1 MTLSI
6 EGRRCAVDELT
17 RFNVIS
23 SRIRLARNIEG
34 IAFTGNRKGIDHLKR
49 MRLPDGIERLLR
61 GTFDYDY
68 FRLCD
73 LDDVR
78 IKALVERH
86 IISPTLVHNREEAAG
101 IVERTEG
108 LAFLINEEDHIR
120 EQCVER
126 GFNLRGAYDR
136 LSRYDDI
143 IVNTLPVAYDSQLGF
158 LTACPTNL
166 GTGMRAS
173 TMLFLPALRHA
184 NAIEDTV
191 KVFRERYGLTI
202 RGIYGE
208 GSSAL
213 GDVYQLSNTRSLGM
227 TELDIIEVIEKATL
241 AMCTAEKVARDK
253 LVLERGQEIKDRI
266 ERSFNTLRTAYSLT
280 SDALMALIS
289 DVKLGV
295 ILGIVPLD
303 DTAPLDRLTVLFSAS
318 SLTLKIGECA
328 PSVRDITRA
337 KLVREILS
345 EVI

>member
-1 MTLSI
+1 MT
-6 EGRRCAVDELT
+6 DLT

-23 SRIRLARNIEG
+23 SRIRLARNVDG
-34 IAFTGNRKGIDHLKR
+34 IAFTGNKKGVDHDKR
-49 MRLPDGIERLLR
+49 MRLADGIERILR

-68 FRLCD
+68 FHLKD
-73 LDDVR
+73 LSDTQ

-86 IISPTLVHNREEAAG
+86 IISPALVHNREEGAG
-101 IVERTEG
+101 IVERSEG
-108 LAFLINEEDHIR
+108 LAFLINEEDHLR
-120 EQCVER
+120 EQCVEK
-126 GFNLRGAYDR
+126 GFNLGGAYER
-136 LSRYDDI
+136 LSVFDDK
-143 IVNTLPVAYDSQLGF
+143 IVNTLPIAYDNQLGF

-173 TMLFLPALRHA
+173 TMLFLPALRLA

-191 KVFRERYGLTI
+191 KTFRERYGLTI

-213 GDVYQLSNTRSLGM
+213 GDVYQLSNTRTLGVS
-227 TELDIIEVIEKATL
+227 EWQIIDVIEKATL
-241 AMCTAEKVARDK
+241 VMCTAEKAAREK
-253 LVLERGQEIKDRI
+253 LVTTRGDETKDRI

-280 SDALMALIS
+280 SDQLMSLIS

-295 ILGIVPLD
+295 ILGLVPLD

-328 PSVRDITRA
+328 PTIRDITRA

>member
-1 MTLSI
+1 M
-6 EGRRCAVDELT
+6 DDLT
-17 RFNVIS
+17 KFNVIS
-23 SRIRLARNIEG
+23 SRIRLARNLKG
-34 IAFTGNRKGIDHLKR
+34 LAFTGNKKGVDHNKR
-49 MRLPDGIERLLR
+49 LLLPDGIESILR

-68 FRLCD
+68 FKLKD
-73 LDDVR
+73 LTDIQ

-86 IISPTLVHNREEAAG
+86 IISPTLVHNREEGAG
-101 IVERTEG
+101 IVERSEG
-108 LAFLINEEDHIR
+108 LSFLINEEDHIR
-120 EQCVER
+120 EQCVEK

-136 LSRYDDI
+136 LSVYDDML
-143 IVNTLPVAYDSQLGF
+143 VRTLPIAYDSELGF

-173 TMLFLPALRHA
+173 TMLFLPALRYA
-184 NAIEDTV
+184 GAIEDTV

-208 GSSAL
+208 GSSAE
-213 GDVYQLSNTRSLGM
+213 GDVYQLSNTRTLGM
-227 TELDIIEVIEKATL
+227 DEYEIIEIIEKATI

-253 LVLERGQEIKDRI
+253 LMSEKGEEIKDKI
-266 ERSFNTLRTAYSLT
+266 QRSFNVLRTAYSLT
-280 SDALMALIS
+280 SEALMSLIS

-295 ILGIVPLD
+295 ILGLVPLD
-303 DTAPLDRLTVLFSAS
+303 DIAPLDRLAVLFSAS

-345 EVI
+345 EVL

>member
-1 MTLSI
+1 M
-6 EGRRCAVDELT
+6 DDLT

-23 SRIRLARNIEG
+23 SRIRLARNIDG
-34 IAFTGNRKGIDHLKR
+34 IAFTGNVKGIDHHKR
-49 MRLPDGIERLLR
+49 LLLADGIERILR

-68 FRLCD
+68 FRLLD
-73 LDDVR
+73 LDDTR

-86 IISPTLVHNREEAAG
+86 IISPALVHNRSEGAG

-108 LAFLINEEDHIR
+108 LSFLINEEDHLR
-120 EQCVER
+120 EQCVEK
-126 GFNLRGAYDR
+126 GFNLRGAYVR
-136 LSRYDDI
+136 LKQLDDMLVERLPIAYDDEF
-143 IVNTLPVAYDSQLGF
+143 GF

-173 TMLFLPALRHA
+173 TMLFLPALRLTG
-184 NAIEDTV
+184 AIEDAV
-191 KVFRERYGLTI
+191 SVFRERYGLTI

-208 GSSAL
+208 GSSAI
-213 GDVYQLSNTRSLGM
+213 GDVYQLSNTRTLGM
-227 TELDIIEVIEKATL
+227 TEDEIIDVIEKATI

-253 LVLERGQEIKDRI
+253 LMQEKGEEVKDKI
-266 ERSFNTLRTAYSLT
+266 LHSWNVLRTAYSLT
-280 SDALMALIS
+280 SEALMELIS

-295 ILGIVPLD
+295 IFGTVPLD
-303 DTAPLDRLTVLFSAS
+303 DTAPLDRLAVLFSAS

-345 EVI
+345 EVL

>member
-1 MTLSI
+1 M
-6 EGRRCAVDELT
+6 ENLT
-17 RFNVIS
+17 KFNVIS
-23 SRIRLARNIEG
+23 SRIRLARNIDG
-34 IAFTGNRKGIDHLKR
+34 IAFPSNPKGLDHDKR
-49 MRLPDGIERLLR
+49 LRLPDGIERLLH

-68 FRLCD
+68 FRLTD
-73 LDDVR
+73 LNDTQ

-86 IISPTLVHNREEAAG
+86 IISPSLVHNRLEGAG
-101 IVERTEG
+101 IVERNEK

-120 EQCVER
+120 EQCVEK
-126 GFNLRGAYDR
+126 GFNLQGAYQR
-136 LSRYDDI
+136 LNHFDDI
-143 IVNTLPVAYDSQLGF
+143 IVNSLPIAYDEQLGF
-158 LTACPTNL
+158 LTSCPTNL

-173 TMLFLPALRHA
+173 TMLFLPALRHL

-213 GDVYQLSNTRSLGM
+213 GDVYQLSNTRSLGI
-227 TELDIIEVIEKATL
+227 TEWEIIDIIEQSTL
-241 AMCTAEKVARDK
+241 AMCKAEEVARERLMADK
-253 LVLERGQEIKDRI
+253 GEEIKDQI

-280 SDALMALIS
+280 SEALMTLIS

-295 ILGIVPLD
+295 ILGIVPLE
-303 DTAPLDRLTVLFSAS
+303 DTAPLDKLTVLFSAS

>member
-1 MTLSI
+1 MDS
-6 EGRRCAVDELT
+6 LT

-23 SRIRLARNIEG
+23 SRIRLARNIDG
-34 IAFTGNRKGIDHLKR
+34 IAFPSNPKGIDHEKR

-68 FRLCD
+68 FHLRD
-73 LDDVR
+73 LSDTQ

-86 IISPTLVHNREEAAG
+86 IISPSLVHNRQEGAG
-101 IVERTEG
+101 IVERNEC
-108 LAFLINEEDHIR
+108 LSFLINEEDHIR
-120 EQCVER
+120 EQCVEK
-126 GFNLRGAYDR
+126 GFNLARAYDR
-136 LSRYDDI
+136 LSEFDDI
-143 IVNTLPVAYDSQLGF
+143 IVNRLPIAYDDRLGF
-158 LTACPTNL
+158 LTSCPTNL

-191 KVFRERYGLTI
+191 RVFRERYGLTI

-208 GSSAL
+208 GSSAQ
-213 GDVYQLSNTRSLGM
+213 GDVYQLSNTRSLGA
-227 TELDIIEVIEKATL
+227 TEWEIIEIIERATL
-241 AMCTAEKVARDK
+241 AMCKAEEVARER
-253 LVLERGQEIKDRI
+253 LMAERGEEIKDKI
-266 ERSFNTLRTAYSLT
+266 QHSFNTLSTAYSLT
-280 SDALMALIS
+280 SEALMALIS

-295 ILGIVPLD
+295 IFGLVPLA
-303 DTAPLDRLTVLFSAS
+303 DTAPLDKLTMLFSAS

>member
-1 MTLSI
+1 
-6 EGRRCAVDELT
+6 VDELT

-34 IAFTGNRKGIDHLKR
+34 VAFTGNSKGIDHLKR

-68 FRLCD
+68 FRLRD

-86 IISPTLVHNREEAAG
+86 IISPSLVHNRFEGAG
-101 IVERTEG
+101 IVERNEK

-126 GFNLRGAYDR
+126 GFNLQGAYQR
-136 LSRYDDI
+136 LNHFDDI
-143 IVNTLPVAYDSQLGF
+143 IVNSLPIAYDEQLGF
-158 LTACPTNL
+158 LTSCPTNL

-173 TMLFLPALRHA
+173 TMLFLPALRHL

-213 GDVYQLSNTRSLGM
+213 GDVYQLSNTRSLGI
-227 TELDIIEVIEKATL
+227 TEWEIIDIIEQSTL
-241 AMCTAEKVARDK
+241 AMCKAEDVARERLMADK
-253 LVLERGQEIKDRI
+253 GEEIKDKI
-266 ERSFNTLRTAYSLT
+266 QRSFNTLRTAYSLT
-280 SDALMALIS
+280 SEALMTLIS

-295 ILGIVPLD
+295 ILGIVPLE
-303 DTAPLDRLTVLFSAS
+303 DTAPLDKLTVLFSAS